1 MVKRSLGPIRARD
14 AGRDTGRDTDT
25 RRVMPSL
32 VRDPRPWQVPRIVVF

>member
-14 AGRDTGRDTDT
+14 AGRDTDT